1 MMLFSSLLHLH
12 ALHDTVVPEAH
23 GNKTHGAFMELMRRA
38 DPQVATWLHD
48 KNGRK
53 PFTASPLRGF
63 RAERDGALR
72 LRAGDEGWLRITLAG
87 DEYFRL
93 FLSRFMDWE
102 SSAQLAIG
110 GANFAVSAVTTTPEG
125 HSWAGYTTP
134 EVLMAGAKRETS
146 IAFELATPTAFS
158 MGNNE
163 VELSP
168 RPDLLFDS
176 LARKWAEWCGS
187 TPLPAAL
194 PKREWFW
201 EHARVSD
208 LRLRRECWR
217 FERFM
222 QLGTVGYV
230 SYRIVEAEEFVLRA
244 LNTLADFAFYA
255 GVGRKTTQGMGQVR
269 RIVPH
274 SGSNS
279 PAAPLRSASGIVTE
293 QAGETHETA
302 DAL

>member
-1 MMLFSSLLHLH
+1 
-12 ALHDTVVPEAH
+12 
-23 GNKTHGAFMELMRRA
+23 MRRA
-38 DPQVATWLHD
+38 DADVATWLHD

-72 LRAGDEGWLRITLAG
+72 LRTGDEGWLRITLAG

-93 FLSRFMDWE
+93 FLSRFMDWGT
-102 SSAQLAIG
+102 AARLTIG
-110 GANFAVSAVTTTPEG
+110 EADFAVSAVTTTPEG
-125 HSWAGYTTP
+125 HPWAGYTTP

-158 MGNNE
+158 MGNDE

-217 FERFM
+217 FDRYV
-222 QLGTVGYV
+222 QLGTAGYV
-230 SYRIVEAEEFVLRA
+230 SYRVVNADEAVLHT

-269 RIVPH
+269 RT
-274 SGSNS
+274 NRQEFLNRE
-279 PAAPLRSASGIVTE
+279 AAIRHPQDAYRRDAF
-293 QAGETHETA
+293 GENAKKEKEIFA
-302 DAL
+302 PPP